1 MNEKDEQTMKQRR
14 EKRMELEFARAEV
27 NQELLDKL
35 KHKIYN
41 KNESE
46 LDQFIEVSDLKT
58 HPCFEITGSVIHD
71 SIYRNVVKKE
81 TEEEEMIR
89 HGKQIKHGIKP
100 IILFNEDKLR
110 MNENN
115 ASIKELEKNKYKT
128 FKFLLSKL
136 KRIVKDDELF
146 FTEKIYSLWFNINIY
161 FRKSYYFDFKEEYEK
176 NVGKFNMTD
185 LFIDRIFNDYSQYR
199 IRRNIKRKFIAR
211 AKQLKEESNK
221 FLKSSKKF

>member
-46 LDQFIEVSDLKT
+46 LDQFIDVKILED
-58 HPCFEITGSVIHD
+58 PYFEATGRTINN

-89 HGKQIKHGIKP
+89 HGKQIAKGSRP
-100 IILFNEDKLR
+100 IILSCEDKLR
-110 MNENN
+110 MKENTD
-115 ASIKELEKNKYKT
+115 SIKELEKNKDKT
-128 FKFLLSKL
+128 FRILISRL
-136 KRIVKDDELF
+136 KKIVKDDELF
-146 FTEKIYSLWFNINIY
+146 FTEKIYSLWFNINLY
-161 FRKSYYFDFKEEYEK
+161 FRKSYYFDYKKEYEK
-176 NVGKFNMTD
+176 NVGKFNMND
-185 LFIDRIFNDYSQYR
+185 LFIDRILNDYSQYR
-199 IRRNIKRKFIAR
+199 LRRNIKRKFIAR

>member
-35 KHKIYN
+35 KYN

-46 LDQFIEVSDLKT
+46 LDQFIDVKIIED
-58 HPCFEITGSVIHD
+58 PYFEATERTINN

-89 HGKQIKHGIKP
+89 HGKQIAKGSRP
-100 IILFNEDKLR
+100 IILSCEDKLR
-110 MNENN
+110 MKENN

-146 FTEKIYSLWFNINIY
+146 FTEKISSLWFNINIY
-161 FRKSYYFDFKEEYEK
+161 FRKSYYFDYEEEYGK
-176 NVGKFNMTD
+176 NNGKFNIRNM
-185 LFIDRIFNDYSQYR
+185 LIDRIMNDYYYYR
-199 IRRNIKRKFIAR
+199 LRRNIKRKFIA
-211 AKQLKEESNK
+211 KSKELKKESNR
-221 FLKSSKKF
+221 FLASSKKF